1 LLSSIG
7 LPNKDYL
14 IKGLIVSQRKR
25 LSPAQGEIRH
35 AVREILAAHTEPG
48 QKLLIAVSGGADS
61 LALASATVFESKKLK
76 LRVATVTIDH
86 GLQKASAKVTEQT
99 LEKLHQIGITEAW
112 SKKVKVGTRGGPEA
126 AARDARYKALESIRI
141 ESKSDFIVLGHTA
154 NDQAET
160 VLLGLTRGSGSKSLS
175 GMSARSE
182 RLLRPILSI
191 DRKTTE
197 QFCKDENIS
206 PWQDPQNKNLKFLRV
221 RIRKVVLP
229 FLEKQL
235 GNGIFGNL
243 IRTSSHLQEDD
254 QYLSGVAE
262 KAFKKIAKTS
272 ALTVNLDQPGLLK
285 LPAAIR
291 NRVIKSA
298 IDYFEVDSSRVHV
311 LAVTDLVLNWHG
323 QKPLALP
330 GVRVERKGKT
340 ITLKA
345 TQEK

>member
-14 IKGLIVSQRKR
+14 IKGLIVPQRKR
-25 LSPAQGEIRH
+25 LSPAQGAIRH
-35 AVREILAAHTEPG
+35 AVREVLTANTKPG

-61 LALASATVFESKKLK
+61 LALASAVLFESKKLQ
-76 LRVATVTIDH
+76 LNIATVTIDH
-86 GLQKASAKVTEQT
+86 GLQKASAKVAEQT
-99 LEKLHQIGITEAW
+99 LEKLQQIGITEAW
-112 SKKVKVGTRGGPEA
+112 SKKVKVGSKGGPEA

-175 GMSARSE
+175 GMSTRSD
-182 RLLRPILSI
+182 RLLRPLLSI
-191 DRKTTE
+191 ERKTTE
-197 QFCKDENIS
+197 QFCKEENIS
-206 PWQDPQNKNLKFLRV
+206 PWQDPQNKDLKFLRV

-235 GNGIFGNL
+235 GNGIFSNL
-243 IRTSSHLQEDD
+243 IRTSSQLKEDD
-254 QYLSGVAE
+254 QYLSSVAE

-272 ALTVNLDQPGLLK
+272 ARTVILDQPGLSK

-311 LAVTDLVLNWHG
+311 LAVADLILNWHG

-340 ITLKA
+340 ITIKA

>member
-14 IKGLIVSQRKR
+14 IKGLIVPQRKR
-25 LSPAQGEIRH
+25 LTPAQGEIRH
-35 AVREILAAHTEPG
+35 AVREVLAANTKPG
-48 QKLLIAVSGGADS
+48 QKLLLAVSGGADS
-61 LALASATVFESKKLK
+61 LALASAVLFESKKLQLK
-76 LRVATVTIDH
+76 VATVTIDH
-86 GLQKASAKVTEQT
+86 GLQKNSARVTEQT

-112 SKKVKVGTRGGPEA
+112 SKKVKVGTQGGPEA
-126 AARDARYKALESIRI
+126 AARDARYRALESVRI

-175 GMSARSE
+175 GMSTKTE
-182 RLLRPILSI
+182 KLLRPLLSI
-191 DRKTTE
+191 ERRTTE
-197 QFCKDENIS
+197 QFCKDEKIS
-206 PWQDPQNKNLKFLRV
+206 PWQDPQNKDLKFLRV

-235 GNGIFGNL
+235 GSGIFSNL
-243 IRTSSHLQEDD
+243 IRTSSQLQEDD
-254 QYLSGVAE
+254 KYLSSVAA
-262 KAFKKIAKTS
+262 KAFKKIAKTAS
-272 ALTVNLDQPGLLK
+272 NSLSLAQPDLLK
-285 LPAAIR
+285 LPEAIR

-298 IDYFEVDSSRVHV
+298 IDYFEVDSSRSHV
-311 LAVTDLVLNWHG
+311 LAVADLVLNWHG

-330 GVRVERKGKT
+330 GVRVERKGKN

-345 TQEK
+345 TREK

>member
-1 LLSSIG
+1 M
-7 LPNKDYL
+7 
-14 IKGLIVSQRKR
+14 
-25 LSPAQGEIRH
+25 
-35 AVREILAAHTEPG
+35 
-48 QKLLIAVSGGADS
+48 
-61 LALASATVFESKKLK
+61 ALASATLFESKKLQ
-76 LRVATVTIDH
+76 LQIATVTIDH

-99 LEKLHQIGITEAW
+99 LEKLQKIGITETW
-112 SKKVKVGTRGGPEA
+112 SKKVKVGTKGGPEA
-126 AARDARYKALESIRI
+126 AARAARYEALESIRV

-175 GMSARSE
+175 GMSVRSE
-182 RLLRPILSI
+182 RLLRPLLSI
-191 DRKTTE
+191 ERKTTE
-197 QFCKDENIS
+197 QFCKDEKIS
-206 PWQDPQNKNLKFLRV
+206 PWQDPQNRDLKFLRV

-243 IRTSSHLQEDD
+243 LRTSSQLQEDD
-254 QYLSGVAE
+254 QYLSLVAA
-262 KAFKKIAKTS
+262 KAFKKVAKAGS
-272 ALTVNLDQPGLLK
+272 NSLSLSQPDLVK
-285 LPAAIR
+285 LPDAIR

-298 IDYFEVDSSRVHV
+298 IDYFEVESSRVHV
-311 LAVTDLVLNWHG
+311 LAVVDLVLNWHG
-323 QKPLALP
+323 QKPLTLP